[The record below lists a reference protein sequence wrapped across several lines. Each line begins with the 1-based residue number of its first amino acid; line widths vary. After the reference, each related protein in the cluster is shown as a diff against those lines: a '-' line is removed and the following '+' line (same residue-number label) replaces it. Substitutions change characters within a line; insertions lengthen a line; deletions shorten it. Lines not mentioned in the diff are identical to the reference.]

1 MDHHLTAKAFLLI
14 SAEIGRERDV
24 AAELEAI
31 PNVREVHVTYGV
43 YDVIAKVE
51 ADTPE
56 KLKETITNKI
66 RTLEHIKSTLT
77 MVVVEE

>member
-1 MDHHLTAKAFLLI
+1 MTAKAFLLI

-24 AAELEAI
+24 AKELESI
-31 PNVREVHVTYGV
+31 PNVKEVHVTYGV

-51 ADTPE
+51 AESPD

-66 RTLEHIKSTLT
+66 RSLEYIKSTLT

>member
-1 MDHHLTAKAFLLI
+1 LTAKAFLLI

-24 AAELEAI
+24 ASELEAI
-31 PNVREVHVTYGV
+31 QHVNEVHVTYGV

-56 KLKETITNKI
+56 KLKETITNQI